1 MTQDGRLALGIA
13 ALCVIEFVSPPFER
27 LNTVAQKTVQV
38 FACFGKIVLVQNA
51 DIIQGP
57 DFFCHKKYN
66 IIAFQNILDH
76 VI

>member
-1 MTQDGRLALGIA
+1 MGPLTRK
-13 ALCVIEFVSPPFER
+13 EP
-27 LNTVAQKTVQV
+27 LNITVAQKTVQV

-57 DFFCHKKYN
+57 DFWAQKYN
-66 IIAFQNILDH
+66 ILASQNILDH